1 MILKELELINFRLH
15 QNTVLKFSDKLN
27 YIVGGNGQG
36 KTTILEAIY
45 YLCTT
50 KNLNQ
55 ALDKEVISFDKESF
69 EVKGQFKEKV
79 ENKVQLQFSRETNR
93 KSTTLDEKNV
103 GRASEL
109 IGKFPVVTLV
119 QSDHAI
125 TMGSPA
131 ERRKF
136 VDSVISQS
144 NETYLKILIDYNKI
158 LKQRSQLLSEIR
170 ERYDQSLLMQLDAW
184 SESLIKS
191 GSHLIKHRIEFCN
204 EFSEYLKE
212 SYYKVM
218 GEKEEPGIEYLFFS
232 NELDINRIE
241 EKFIALLKDEREN
254 EIRRAANLIGPHRD
268 DFLFTINR
276 MELRKYG
283 SQGQHKTFQIALRF
297 GEFFFIK
304 EKQGITPVF
313 LMDDVFGE
321 LDTSRAQKIS
331 DYLNEI
337 GQAFITMTDFGRLEQ
352 LYSGNDDLVITVDNG
367 SIRNERL

>member
-1 MILKELELINFRLH
+1 MILKELFLRNFRLH
-15 QNTVLKFSDKLN
+15 QNSVLKFSDKLN

-55 ALDKEVISFDKESF
+55 ALDKEVVSFNKDSF
-69 EVKGQFKEKV
+69 EVKGLFKEKV
-79 ENKVQLQFSRETNR
+79 ENKVQLHFSRETNR
-93 KSTTLDEKNV
+93 KTITIDEKNV
-103 GRASEL
+103 SKAAEL

-125 TMGSPA
+125 TMGSPN

-144 NETYLKILIDYNKI
+144 NETYLRTLIDYNKV
-158 LKQRSQLLSEIR
+158 LKQRSQLLSDIR
-170 ERYDQSLLMQLDAW
+170 EHYDQSLLMQLDAW
-184 SESLIKS
+184 TETLIKT
-191 GSHLIKHRIEFCN
+191 GTELIKHRIKFCN
-204 EFSEYLKE
+204 EFENYLKE
-212 SYYKVM
+212 SYAKIM
-218 GEKEEPGIEYLFFS
+218 GEEEQPGIAYLFFS
-232 NELDINRIE
+232 SELNAEEIE
-241 EKFIALLKDEREN
+241 EKFTEQLQEERDN
-254 EIRRAANLIGPHRD
+254 EIRRATNLIGPHRD
-268 DFLFTINR
+268 DFLFTING

-297 GEFFFIK
+297 GEFFYIK
-304 EKQGITPVF
+304 EKQGNTPIF

-321 LDTSRAQKIS
+321 LDTYRAQKIS

-337 GQAFITMTDFGRLEQ
+337 GQAFITMTDFGRLENLFNGTADRVIKVKNGTVNDEQ
-352 LYSGNDDLVITVDNG
+352 L
-367 SIRNERL
+367 

>member
-1 MILKELELINFRLH
+1 MILKELIISNFRLH
-15 QNTVLKFSDKLN
+15 ENTVLKFSDKLN

-50 KNLNQ
+50 RNLNQ
-55 ALDKEVISFDKESF
+55 ALDKEVVSFNKDNF
-69 EVKGQFKEKV
+69 QVKGRFKEKV
-79 ENKVQLQFSRETNR
+79 ENKVELHFSKETNR
-93 KSTTLDEKNV
+93 KTTTIDEKNV
-103 GRASEL
+103 GRAADL

-144 NETYLKILIDYNKI
+144 NETYLKTLIDYNKI
-158 LKQRSQLLSEIR
+158 LKQRSQLLSDIR
-170 ERYDQSLLMQLDAW
+170 ERYDQSLIMQLDAW
-184 SESLIKS
+184 TDTLAKTGAE
-191 GSHLIKHRIEFCN
+191 LIKHRIEFCN
-204 EFSEYLKE
+204 EFEEYLKE
-212 SYYKVM
+212 SYAKVM
-218 GEKEEPGIEYLFFS
+218 GEAEQPGIEYLFFA
-232 NELDINRIE
+232 NELDVNQIE
-241 EKFIALLKDEREN
+241 EKFAEQLKEERDN
-254 EIRRAANLIGPHRD
+254 EIRRGTNLIGPHRD
-268 DFLFTINR
+268 DFLFTING
-276 MELRKYG
+276 MELRKFG

-304 EKQGITPVF
+304 EKQGNTPLF

-321 LDTSRAQKIS
+321 LDTYRAQKIS

-337 GQAFITMTDFGRLEQ
+337 GQAFITMTDFGRIEQ
-352 LYSGNDDLVITVDNG
+352 LINGEDDFVIKVENG
-367 SIRNERL
+367 KATYEQV

>member
-1 MILKELELINFRLH
+1 MVLKDLELQNFRLH
-15 QNTVLKFSDKLN
+15 NNTVLKFSDKLN

-36 KTTILEAIY
+36 KTTILESIY

-55 ALDKEVISFDKESF
+55 ALDKEVVSFSKESF
-69 EVKGQFKEKV
+69 EIRGRFKEKV
-79 ENKVQLQFSRETNR
+79 ENKVQLQFSNETNR
-93 KSTTLDEKNV
+93 KHTLLDEKSIT
-103 GRASEL
+103 RASDL

-119 QSDHAI
+119 QLDHAI
-125 TMGSPA
+125 TMGSPV

-144 NETYLKILIDYNKI
+144 SETYLRILIDYNKI

-170 ERYDQSLLMQLDAW
+170 ERYDQSLIAQLDAW
-184 SESLIKS
+184 TESLIKN
-191 GSHLIKHRIEFCN
+191 GSELIKHRMAFCN
-204 EFSEYLKE
+204 EFQNYLTEAYSKIMSETE
-212 SYYKVM
+212 T
-218 GEKEEPGIEYLFFS
+218 PGMEYLFFD
-232 NELDINRIE
+232 NVLEVDQIEQRFKELLN
-241 EKFIALLKDEREN
+241 DERDN

-268 DFLFTINR
+268 DFLFTING

-304 EKQGITPVF
+304 EKQGITPIF

-321 LDTSRAQKIS
+321 LDTYRAQKIS

-337 GQAFITMTDFGRLEQ
+337 GQAFITMTDFGRLEK
-352 LYSGNDDLVITVDNG
+352 LNSGNGDLVIKVENG
-367 SIRNERL
+367 SINYERL

>member
-1 MILKELELINFRLH
+1 MVLKELELTSFRLH
-15 QNTVLKFSDKLN
+15 TKTVLKFSDKLN

-55 ALDKEVISFDKESF
+55 ALDKEVVTFNKDDF
-69 EVKGQFKEKV
+69 EVKGLFKEKV
-79 ENKVQLQFSRETNR
+79 ENKVQLLFSKETN
-93 KSTTLDEKNV
+93 KKNTSLNEKTV
-103 GRASEL
+103 SKASNL
-109 IGKFPVVTLV
+109 IGKFPVVTLI
-119 QSDHAI
+119 QLDHAI

-144 NETYLKILIDYNKI
+144 SDTYLKTLIDYNRI
-158 LKQRSQLLSEIR
+158 LKQRSQLLSDIR
-170 ERYDQSLLMQLDAW
+170 ENYSKSLMMQLDSW
-184 SESLIKS
+184 TELLVKNGTYLIEQ
-191 GSHLIKHRIEFCN
+191 RIAFCN
-204 EFSEYLKE
+204 GFKEYLKK
-212 SYYKVM
+212 SYEKIM
-218 GEKEEPGIEYLFFS
+218 GDKETPGIEYIFFNNN
-232 NELDINRIE
+232 NELIE
-241 EKFIALLKDEREN
+241 KKFFDLLNEERDN

-268 DFLFTINR
+268 DFLFTING

-304 EKQGITPVF
+304 DKKGITPVF

-321 LDTSRAQKIS
+321 LDTYRAQKIS
-331 DYLNEI
+331 EYLREI
-337 GQAFITMTDFGRLEQ
+337 GQAFITMTDFGKLEE
-352 LYSGNDDLVITVDNG
+352 LYTGNGNLIIKVDNG
-367 SIRNERL
+367 IVSYEQL

>member
-1 MILKELELINFRLH
+1 MILKELSLSNFRLH

-55 ALDKEVISFDKESF
+55 ALDKEVVSFSEDVF
-69 EVKGQFKEKV
+69 EIKGRFKEKV
-79 ENKVQLQFSRETNR
+79 ENKVQLHFSKETNR
-93 KSTTLDEKNV
+93 KTTTINEKNV
-103 GRASEL
+103 GRAAEL
-109 IGKFPVVTLV
+109 IGKFPVVTLI

-125 TMGSPA
+125 TMGSPL

-144 NETYLKILIDYNKI
+144 NETYLKTLIDYNRV
-158 LKQRSQLLSEIR
+158 LKQRSQLLSDIR
-170 ERYDQSLLMQLDAW
+170 ERYDQTLLIQLDAW
-184 SESLIKS
+184 TETLART
-191 GSHLIKHRIEFCN
+191 GTELIKHRIEFCN
-204 EFSEYLKE
+204 EFEEYLKS
-212 SYYKVM
+212 SYSKIM
-218 GEKEEPGIEYLFFS
+218 GSKEQPGIEYLFFS
-232 NELDINRIE
+232 NELDISRIE
-241 EKFIALLKDEREN
+241 EKFVKQLNEVRDN
-254 EIRRAANLIGPHRD
+254 EIRRATNLIGPHRD
-268 DFLFTINR
+268 DFLFTING

-304 EKQGITPVF
+304 EKQGNTPLF

-321 LDTSRAQKIS
+321 LDTYRAQKIS

-337 GQAFITMTDFGRLEQ
+337 GQAFITMTDFGRIEQ
-352 LYSGNDDLVITVDNG
+352 LINAEEDFVLKVDNG
-367 SIRNERL
+367 SVSYEQL

>member
-1 MILKELELINFRLH
+1 MVLKELELTSFRLH
-15 QNTVLKFSDKLN
+15 TKTVLKFSDKLN

-55 ALDKEVISFDKESF
+55 ALDKEVVTFNKDDF
-69 EVKGQFKEKV
+69 EVKGLFKEKV
-79 ENKVQLQFSRETNR
+79 ENKVQLLFSKETN
-93 KSTTLDEKNV
+93 KKNTSLNEKTV
-103 GRASEL
+103 SKASNL
-109 IGKFPVVTLV
+109 IGKFPVVTLI
-119 QSDHAI
+119 QLDHAI

-144 NETYLKILIDYNKI
+144 SDTYLKTLIDYNRI
-158 LKQRSQLLSEIR
+158 LKQRSQLLSNIR
-170 ERYDQSLLMQLDAW
+170 ENYSKSLMMQLDSW
-184 SESLIKS
+184 TEQLVKNGTYLIEQ
-191 GSHLIKHRIEFCN
+191 RIDFCDEFK
-204 EFSEYLKE
+204 EYLKK
-212 SYYKVM
+212 SYEKIM
-218 GEKEEPGIEYLFFS
+218 GGKETPGIEYLFFS
-232 NELDINRIE
+232 NNNELIE
-241 EKFIALLKDEREN
+241 KKFFDLLNEERDN

-268 DFLFTINR
+268 DFLFTVNG

-304 EKQGITPVF
+304 DKKGITPVF

-321 LDTSRAQKIS
+321 LDTYRAQKIS
-331 DYLNEI
+331 EYLREI
-337 GQAFITMTDFGRLEQ
+337 GQAFITMTDFGKLEE
-352 LYSGNDDLVITVDNG
+352 LYTGNGNLIIKVDNG
-367 SIRNERL
+367 IVSYEQL